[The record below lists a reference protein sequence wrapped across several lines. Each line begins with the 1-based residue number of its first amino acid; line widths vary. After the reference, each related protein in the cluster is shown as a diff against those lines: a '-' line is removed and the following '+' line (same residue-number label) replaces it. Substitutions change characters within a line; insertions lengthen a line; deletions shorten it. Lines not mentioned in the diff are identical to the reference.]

1 MNYSVSWTA
10 RSLDRLRSILDYIA
24 EDNPDAAL
32 GMVDRISERVSN
44 LSQTP
49 EQGSLYR
56 ESALEGLRQIYVRP
70 YRVVYLVDHAGERV
84 RVMAIQHVRECAL
97 LPQELLEDQE

>member
-1 MNYSVSWTA
+1 MNYTVSWTA
-10 RSLDRLRSILDYIA
+10 RALDRLRSILDYIA

-44 LSQTP
+44 LGQTP
-49 EQGSLYR
+49 EQGSFYQ
-56 ESALEGLRQIYVRP
+56 ESALEGLRQIFVRP

-84 RVMAIQHVRECAL
+84 RVMAIQHVRENAV
-97 LPQELLEDQE
+97 LPKELLDDQE

>member
-10 RSLDRLRSILDYIA
+10 RALERLRLILDYIA

-44 LSQTP
+44 LGQTP
-49 EQGSLYR
+49 EQGSRYQD
-56 ESALEGLRQIYVRP
+56 SAMGGLRQIYVRP

-84 RVMAIQHVRECAL
+84 RVMAIQHVRENAM
-97 LPQELLEDQE
+97 LPEELLEDHE